1 MIGTPLPRH
10 AGSRRV
16 AVSASILPRN
26 QSVQA
31 APWTLKRVQGDGVGD
46 ACAAKIRPGTSA
58 TWWFAGAKPPC
69 KLGTALA
76 VEGPVEPGLNF
87 PEVNIAQPGPSVAS
101 RHLPVPGR
109 I

>member
-1 MIGTPLPRH
+1 MCLAMAFKFNSRH
-10 AGSRRV
+10 AEL
-16 AVSASILPRN
+16 VSASMPPRD

-31 APWTLKRVQGDGVGD
+31 APWTLKRVQGDGIGD

-58 TWWFAGAKPPC
+58 AWWC

-76 VEGPVEPGLNF
+76 VEDAVEAGLYPSALNLG
-87 PEVNIAQPGPSVAS
+87 QPGPSVAS

-109 I
+109 ILA